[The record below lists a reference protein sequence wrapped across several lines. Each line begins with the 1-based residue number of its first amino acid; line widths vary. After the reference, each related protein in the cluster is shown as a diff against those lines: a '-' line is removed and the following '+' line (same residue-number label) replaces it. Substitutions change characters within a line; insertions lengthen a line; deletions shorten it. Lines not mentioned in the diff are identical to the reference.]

1 MTEHQV
7 FQVILLLASLEAVGM
22 LLGFFLSRI
31 IHKSQIEFWEMM
43 YKTEEQH
50 NQKLFEEVKRLGDEN
65 LDYERRIK
73 KMTLN
78 KYLDA
83 RTMGGI
89 LNEEELK

>member
-78 KYLDA
+78 QQ
-83 RTMGGI
+83 
-89 LNEEELK
+89 

>member
-78 KYLDA
+78 KYLDSHTV
-83 RTMGGI
+83 REI
-89 LNEEELK
+89 LKEDS

>member
-1 MTEHQV
+1 MTEYQM
-7 FQVILLLASLEAVGM
+7 FQVILPIAFLEAVGM

-31 IHKSQIEFWEMM
+31 VHKSQIEFWEMM
-43 YKTEEQH
+43 YRTEEQH

>member
-1 MTEHQV
+1 MTEYQV

-31 IHKSQIEFWEMM
+31 THKSQIEFWEMM

-50 NQKLFEEVKRLGDEN
+50 SQKLFEEVKRLGDEN
-65 LDYERRIK
+65 LGYERRIK

-89 LNEEELK
+89 LKEEDLK